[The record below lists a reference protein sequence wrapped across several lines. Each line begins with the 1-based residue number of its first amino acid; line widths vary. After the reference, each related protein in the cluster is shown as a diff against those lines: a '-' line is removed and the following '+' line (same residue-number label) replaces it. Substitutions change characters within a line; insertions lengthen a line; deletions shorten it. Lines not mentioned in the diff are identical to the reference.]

1 MAKVNSINVT
11 SVKTEYMLE
20 DETGTILGVAWRDGV
35 RIKLIL
41 LHLFYRNIGTPL
53 TRKITKFLTIF

>member
-11 SVKTEYMLE
+11 SVKTEYVLE

-35 RIKLIL
+35 RIKT
-41 LHLFYRNIGTPL
+41 Y
-53 TRKITKFLTIF
+53 